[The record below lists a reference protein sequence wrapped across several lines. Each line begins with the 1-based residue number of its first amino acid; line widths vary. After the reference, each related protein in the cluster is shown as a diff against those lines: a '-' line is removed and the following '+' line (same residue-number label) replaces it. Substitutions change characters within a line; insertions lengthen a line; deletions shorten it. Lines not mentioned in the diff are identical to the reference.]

1 MKKHIEQAADFMKSL
16 GIAPGASHL
25 EKLDAY
31 AALVLEKNR
40 DFNLTAAAD
49 EREVWL
55 RHICDGAAALPLLK
69 KLFKDRTPPLLA
81 DAGAGA
87 GYTGIT
93 LKILWPEAS
102 VVLID
107 SLTKRCAFMD
117 WACAKLGLPGIKAA
131 RLRLGQDKSS
141 VVADAVLER
150 AMGAL
155 EDIAGPCASVAAT
168 GGYFIAYR
176 SSPAPLA
183 GASPAPELEPLA
195 PNTALPLSYR
205 LPEETQDRSFAVY
218 IKRVPL

>member
-1 MKKHIEQAADFMKSL
+1 MKKHIEQSAAFMRSL
-16 GIAPGASHL
+16 GLAPDASQL

-55 RHICDGAAALPLLK
+55 RHLCDGAAALPLLK
-69 KLFKDRTPPLLA
+69 QLLGGKPAPLVT

-93 LKILWPEAS
+93 LKILWPEVS
-102 VVLID
+102 VLLLD
-107 SLTKRCAFMD
+107 SLSKRCAFMD
-117 WACAKLGLPGIKAA
+117 WACGKLALASIKAV

-141 VVADAVLER
+141 VQADAVLER

-155 EDIAGPCASVAAT
+155 EDIAGPCASVAGP

-176 SSPAPLA
+176 SSPAPDCC
-183 GASPAPELEPLA
+183 PPPVPELLA
-195 PNTALPLSYR
+195 LEQGHSLPLSYR

-218 IKRVPL
+218 RKRAPF